1 MIIPRPGAYRRFRAL
16 AALPLLL
23 LALPACAPS
32 APAIED
38 VSPHKGDGGVAGDA
52 PIKVTF
58 DRAMDR
64 ESVSARFQLS
74 PSIAGC
80 SSLRCPV
87 TWKDRTM
94 IFSHPANEFQADT
107 KYSVLIKPGYRDTS
121 GHSNEI
127 EHSWEFHTDT
137 APSLQSTNP
146 AADGRGVPPDIDITL
161 QFSRAMQVP
170 REHQLKLIDSES
182 DTAAAVLAR
191 VTLDPNDSSRLVVSP
206 LTLLASRHR
215 YRLLLTSDYQ
225 DTRHNDTGRN
235 INLSFTTGDA
245 DLTRSLA
252 FTVLDAASSPG
263 HRIAVLRPPA
273 ALGSPA
279 PSLRVVYRSTSA
291 ILDFGW
297 AADARHIYTLEGSPA
312 TIVRLSVADGD
323 AEPLGIQASSIAVS
337 PAHDE
342 IAYVAPDQSLHLW
355 APPPATGAPPVDI
368 TVSEAGPQ
376 AGAPSWS
383 GDGRRLALV
392 VPSAAGKGLAVL
404 ERSTL
409 SRFLLAGVTLADV
422 GPDAGPRW
430 SVDGTAVAFDRD
442 LSGDIAV
449 WAYHPL
455 AAAGTDLVRIG
466 LMQHASLAWSADGST
481 LYTAG
486 EANSSAPRVLARAP
500 AVPVDGQ
507 TGGFTRLQSSTSGD
521 EMPATPTFDRRLAF
535 VRAAAHVPQLWLVN
549 GDGSGLVQLT
559 FEKYSQA
566 EMLTAFG
573 VGLPRWAPSG
583 LS

>member
-1 MIIPRPGAYRRFRAL
+1 MIPRQGARRRFRVL
-16 AALPLLL
+16 AAFPLLL

-64 ESVSARFQLS
+64 ESVSTRFQVS
-74 PSIAGC
+74 PAIAGC

-107 KYSVLIKPGYRDTS
+107 KYTVSIKPGYRDSS
-121 GHSNEI
+121 GRTNEI

-146 AADGRGVPPDIDITL
+146 AADATGVPPDVDITL

-191 VTLDPNDSSRLVVSP
+191 VTLDPGDASRLVVSP
-206 LTLLASRHR
+206 FSLLASRHR

-225 DTRHNDTGRN
+225 DTRHNDTGRTIN
-235 INLSFTTGDA
+235 INFTTGDA
-245 DLTRSLA
+245 DLTKSLA
-252 FTVLDAASSPG
+252 FTVLDAANAPG

-273 ALGSPA
+273 SLGSPA
-279 PSLRVVYRSTSA
+279 PTLRVVYKSPA
-291 ILDFGW
+291 EILDFGW
-297 AADARHIYTLEGSPA
+297 AADARHIYTLEGG
-312 TIVRLSVADGD
+312 TVGIVRVSVADGT
-323 AEPLGIQASSIAVS
+323 AQPLGIQASSIAVS

-342 IAYVAPDQSLHLW
+342 IAYVAPDRILHLW
-355 APPPATGAPPVDI
+355 APPPAPGAQPIDI
-368 TVSEAGPQ
+368 TVTEAGPQ
-376 AGAPSWS
+376 TAAPSWS

-392 VPSAAGKGLAVL
+392 VPSTAGNQLAVL

-409 SRFLLAGVTLADV
+409 SRFLLQGVTLADV

-455 AAAGTDLVRIG
+455 AAVGTDLVRIG
-466 LMQHASLAWSADGST
+466 SMEHASLAWSSDGST
-481 LYTAG
+481 LYAAG
-486 EANSSAPRVLARAP
+486 EPSSTSPQVLARAP

-507 TGGFTRLQSSTSGD
+507 AGGFSRLQSSTSGD
-521 EMPATPTFDRRLAF
+521 DMPATPTFDRRLAF
-535 VRAAAHVPQLWLVN
+535 IRAADHKPQLWLVN

-573 VGLPRWAPSG
+573 VSLPRWAPGG